1 MGDIVT
7 PFKRVSDV
15 DVVMKIARPQ
25 AKVGLGNLLI
35 LNIVA
40 ASPQDGNTPLPDK
53 LTPEEMLNGII
64 LRKTDATS
72 GAIYRE
78 YRNLEAVKHDYTG
91 NSDVL
96 TKVEAYFSQ
105 ENHSD
110 KIAILDLPTGKEV
123 AALGSFWY
131 FDWTFACLAK
141 NDDNQSKLITLS
153 NIFEVNQ
160 DHLFVVET
168 HDLTLSI
175 ALQGQNY
182 TFVLYHDLSE
192 AMDSPIVGAIANKPV
207 GSTTWKF
214 KTLNNVTPESLTAD
228 EVNSITRA
236 NAIAYTTVFGK
247 DQTTEGKTAS
257 GEYIDTIHGIIWVQN
272 EMQRQIEKLMQDND
286 KIPYDQVGINM
297 ILSVAR
303 QVLNQAHEMGIIQ
316 SDDNGKADFTI
327 TATPRGQ
334 QSAEDLSNR
343 HYGGIRFTYHA
354 AGAIHSLTVQGSI
367 DSDTILG

>member
-15 DVVMKIARPQ
+15 DVVMKISNHQ
-25 AKVGLGNLLI
+25 TKVGLGNLLI

-123 AALGSFWY
+123 AALGAFWY

-141 NDDNQSKLITLS
+141 NDDNQSTLIALS

-192 AMDSPIVGAIANKPV
+192 AMDSPIVGTIANKPV

-228 EVNSITRA
+228 ELNSITRA

-257 GEYIDTIHGIIWVQN
+257 GEYIDTIHGIIWVKN
-272 EMQRQIEKLMQDND
+272 EMQRQIEKLLQDND

-303 QVLNQAHEMGIIQ
+303 QVLNKAYEMGIIQ

-327 TATPRGQ
+327 TATPRSQ

-343 HYGGIRFTYHA
+343 HYGGISFTYHA